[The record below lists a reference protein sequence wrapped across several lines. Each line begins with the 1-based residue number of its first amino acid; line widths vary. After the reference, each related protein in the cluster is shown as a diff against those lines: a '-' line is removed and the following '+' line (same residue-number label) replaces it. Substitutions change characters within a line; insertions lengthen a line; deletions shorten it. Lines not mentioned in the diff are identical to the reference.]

1 MNCTVRIYWKR
12 NNRHTESTMPQ
23 SMVATYLSRLPMED
37 IKAYTVELE
46 GEPPFAAPVVPFPAG
61 TVVTANKGVNEGRI
75 GTVVGTDPKRPQCR
89 VIAWEDNSFAFSTIN
104 IEHLMVAVDKVP

>member
-12 NNRHTESTMPQ
+12 NNRHTSSTMPQ

-46 GEPPFAAPVVPFPAG
+46 GEPAFAAPAVPFNTG
-61 TVVTANKGVNEGRI
+61 DEVITEGGRTAVFI
-75 GTVVGTDPKRPQCR
+75 GTDPKYPDHYVVRLNGFRADYVLILRDGLQK
-89 VIAWEDNSFAFSTIN
+89 A
-104 IEHLMVAVDKVP
+104 

>member
-46 GEPPFAAPVVPFPAG
+46 GEPAFAAPAVPFPAG
-61 TVVTANKGVNEGRI
+61 TVVTAVSTVHDGRT
-75 GTVVGTDPKRPQCR
+75 GTVVGVDPKRPQCR
-89 VIAWEDNSFAFSTIN
+89 VVAWDSFAFSTIN
-104 IEHLMVAVDKVP
+104 VEHLRVAVDTVP